1 MGNYTL
7 SQTTISGIIITQ
19 RDSTV
24 VPDAYVMIKDL
35 KNNKLLSYTVSN
47 KNGKFEFDKYFSK
60 GIYRIKIHHQAYNA
74 WQMDIIIDSLS
85 QKHINL
91 PVFLIDK
98 NEHLQEVLID
108 IQKPIV
114 VKKDTIIYNISRLK
128 NANDEDLESVMRR
141 IDGVEISEDGEITI
155 KHKKIQ
161 KVLIDGK
168 EVSNTGAGLITKSI
182 DPNKVAK
189 IEVRFK
195 EKDTKLKESLLNAT
209 NYAVLDI
216 KLKHRF
222 KHSVFGKL
230 TSSQTYQNTYLQGGY
245 ANIFSL
251 REKLKMHFFGEYA
264 PMGDK
269 IISLRNIKNIGR
281 EAMSKLF
288 ERPTDYNEI
297 IEKQGYI
304 NEIYGF
310 KDFTLYK
317 SGIAGITMGLD
328 TGKKWQFFVGSF
340 NEYNDISQTAT
351 VTQLFLPNNQLFYNL
366 IKPHKVFSSK
376 NKFEIRYDNAN
387 TKIRYDANFVY
398 ETQNSIKDLNF
409 SNRNFYINFNHNIS
423 QQNWYHNLLYEHKIN
438 DVLGWDFKAN
448 YSFIKQNGNTDYRHN
463 SKDLSYFFIQD
474 TTRTAYYLQQF
485 SHQKFQ
491 DYYLST
497 AIHYNKDNFELINRF
512 LFISRLFIFKQ
523 NLMNQDTGN
532 LINNF
537 SQPSHHYRYS
547 DIQNKLSLS
556 ANINNL
562 IIHSKLTL
570 GRILNIEP
578 LQTDVN
584 NYYVNFKA
592 GINYRNESDFDTGIS
607 FDSHLRDYSLL
618 KQIMISRI
626 VDYDLVQIPRP
637 NNPMTREHLIE
648 FSLDKSFSLF
658 DFTLAILNGKSIN
671 RYELTASKA
680 FFTMQQPGISETSYN
695 LISTAFKKKIG
706 DIKLILEPEQI
717 YHMTYNK
724 TDKLHVSKS
733 NIWLLGLKVN
743 YLPVKKTLNFKLY
756 PKITHFEFTNDL
768 TSTIKY
774 QNMFSTETEISY
786 QIIPKK
792 LNLNSG
798 FRYVVFNGLS
808 KANYYNID
816 IGLKGKFKQFFWKLQ
831 VSNLT
836 NDQVFYT
843 QIDTPLYLLIN
854 KHQIFAR
861 NIIFSLS
868 YVF

>member
-1 MGNYTL
+1 MGNYAL
-7 SQTTISGIIITQ
+7 SQTTISGIIKKQ

-60 GIYRIKIHHQAYNA
+60 GIYRIKVHHQAYNA

-128 NANDEDLESVMRR
+128 NANDEDLESVLRR
-141 IDGVEISEDGEITI
+141 IDGVEISEDGEISI
-155 KHKKIQ
+155 KHQKIQ

-168 EVSNTGAGLITKSI
+168 EVSNIGAGLITKSI
-182 DPNKVAK
+182 NPDKVAK

-195 EKDTKLKESLLNAT
+195 EKDAKLKESLLNAT
-209 NYAVLDI
+209 DYAVLDI

-222 KHSVFGKL
+222 KHSIFGKIK
-230 TSSQTYQNTYLQGGY
+230 SSQTYLDKYFQGGY

-251 REKLKMHFFGEYA
+251 REKLKIHFFGEYA

-269 IISLRNIKNIGR
+269 VISLRNIKNIGR

-297 IEKQGYI
+297 VKKQGYI
-304 NEIYGF
+304 DEIYGF
-310 KDFTLYK
+310 KDYMVYK
-317 SGIAGITMGLD
+317 SSIAGITLGLD
-328 TGKKWQFFVGSF
+328 TGKKWQFFAGSF
-340 NEYNDISQTAT
+340 NEYNDISQTT
-351 VTQLFLPNNQLFYNL
+351 IVTQLLFPDNQLSYNL
-366 IKPHKVFSSK
+366 VKPHKVFSSK
-376 NKFEIRYDNAN
+376 NKFEIRYDNAD

-398 ETQNSIKDLNF
+398 EHQKSLKRLNF
-409 SNRNFYINFNHNIS
+409 ISKNFYINYYNYPV
-423 QQNWYHNLLYEHKIN
+423 QYNWYHNFLYEHKIN

-448 YSFIKQNGNTDYRHN
+448 YSSIQQNTDTDYRHN

-474 TTRTAYYLQQF
+474 TTLTAYHLQQF

-512 LFISRLFIFKQ
+512 LFKSRLFMFKQ
-523 NLMNQDTGN
+523 NVINQDTGN
-532 LINNF
+532 LLNNF
-537 SQPSHHYRYS
+537 SQPLHHYRYS
-547 DIQNKLSLS
+547 DIQNQLSLS
-556 ANINNL
+556 ANIKNL
-562 IIHSKLTL
+562 IVHSKFTL
-570 GRILNIEP
+570 GRILKIEP
-578 LQTDVN
+578 LQTDMN
-584 NYYVNFKA
+584 KYYINFKA
-592 GINYRNESDFDTGIS
+592 GINYRNERDFDAGIS

-618 KQIMISRI
+618 KQIMISKI

-637 NNPMTREHLIE
+637 NNPMTRERLIE
-648 FSLDKSFSLF
+648 FSLDKSLSFF

-671 RYELTASKA
+671 QYELTTSDA
-680 FFTMQQPGISETSYN
+680 FFTLQQPGISTTSYN
-695 LISTAFKKKIG
+695 IISTAFKKKIG

-717 YHMTYNK
+717 YHVTYNQ
-724 TDKLHVSKS
+724 TDRQHVSKS
-733 NIWLLGLKVN
+733 NILLLGLTIN
-743 YLPVKKTLNFKLY
+743 YLPVKKALNFKLY

-774 QNMFSTETEISY
+774 QNMFSTQTEISY
-786 QIIPKK
+786 QIIQKK

-816 IGLKGKFKQFFWKLQ
+816 IGLKGKFKNFFWKLQ

-836 NDQVFYT
+836 NDQIFYT
-843 QIDTPLYLLIN
+843 QIDTPLYLLVN

-861 NIIFSLS
+861 NVIFSFS